1 MSGSSPQAVVERALG
16 LSRSSS
22 CMVLVRERS
31 TANLRWA
38 GSSLTTNGVAQ
49 GRTVTVI
56 ALTDGP
62 SGTAVGVVA
71 RSGLRDDE
79 LEELVRAAEAASESA
94 LPSEEA
100 APLLGPAEAGAGGDW
115 DAPAATTGVD
125 VFSAAAAGLGR
136 AFRASADSGRLHYG
150 YAEHTVESVFLG
162 TSTGVRL
169 RHDQPT
175 GTIEMNT
182 RGSSAEGADPRSAW
196 VGRATRDFT
205 DVDPDALDAELARRA
220 EWARTPVELPAGRY
234 ETILPP
240 TAVADMMV
248 PMYFDSGAR
257 DASEGRSAF
266 SDGEGGVRIGERIAG
281 LPLTLLSDPAR
292 PGLECAPF
300 VVADAPGRDVS
311 AFDNGLPLR
320 RTEWISKGVLSAL
333 GQTRATAAR
342 LGTPPAGFVDNLVLE
357 QEGVTG
363 GTDDLVASTERGL
376 LLTCLW
382 YIRMVDPQ
390 TMLLTGLTRDG
401 VYLIEDGRITGAV
414 NNFRFNES
422 PVGLLERATEAGAP
436 APALSREMGDYFP
449 RTAMP
454 PLRIPDFN
462 MSTVSQAS

>member
-182 RGSSAEGADPRSAW
+182 RGARRRAPTRVRRGSAGPPGTSPTSTRTRSTRSWPGAPS
-196 VGRATRDFT
+196 GRAPR
-205 DVDPDALDAELARRA
+205 
-220 EWARTPVELPAGRY
+220 W
-234 ETILPP
+234 
-240 TAVADMMV
+240 
-248 PMYFDSGAR
+248 SC
-257 DASEGRSAF
+257 
-266 SDGEGGVRIGERIAG
+266 
-281 LPLTLLSDPAR
+281 R
-292 PGLECAPF
+292 PG
-300 VVADAPGRDVS
+300 GT
-311 AFDNGLPLR
+311 R
-320 RTEWISKGVLSAL
+320 RSC
-333 GQTRATAAR
+333 R
-342 LGTPPAGFVDNLVLE
+342 PPRWP
-357 QEGVTG
+357 T
-363 GTDDLVASTERGL
+363 
-376 LLTCLW
+376 
-382 YIRMVDPQ
+382 
-390 TMLLTGLTRDG
+390 
-401 VYLIEDGRITGAV
+401 
-414 NNFRFNES
+414 
-422 PVGLLERATEAGAP
+422 
-436 APALSREMGDYFP
+436 
-449 RTAMP
+449 
-454 PLRIPDFN
+454 
-462 MSTVSQAS
+462 